1 MTGPF
6 DYCKDPAEIY
16 RQSFEIAAAEADLSN
31 VAEAGKGIA
40 LRLIHACAM
49 PDIVG
54 DLACSDDFISAAT
67 DALQAGA
74 PIICDCEMV
83 KVGIIQTR
91 LPQNNKLICTLND
104 KSVPALAQKLKTTR
118 SAAAVELWK
127 PHINGALVVIGNAP
141 TALFHLLEGLQ
152 KGWPKPAAI
161 IGFCVGFVG
170 ATESKQALLT
180 GDHGVPFITIRGRRG
195 GSAMACAIVN
205 ALGEQGPGT

>member
-16 RQSFEIAAAEADLSN
+16 RQSFAIAAAEADLSN

-49 PDIVG
+49 PDIVD
-54 DLACSDDFISAAT
+54 DLACSDDFKSAAT
-67 DALQAGA
+67 GALQAGA

-83 KVGIIQTR
+83 KAGISQTS

-104 KSVPALAQKLKTTR
+104 KTVPGLARHLKTTR
-118 SAAAVELWK
+118 SAAAVELWN

-170 ATESKQALLT
+170 AAESKQALLA

-205 ALGEQGPGT
+205 ALGERGSGT